1 MNIQSQRKK
10 TGRPGTQP
18 GDGTPLMCA
27 NALLLRF
34 CTNYAYSVSMLD
46 ETGFYAPS
54 MAHNALPSRPW
65 LDISGFH
72 GHNSTAS
79 KLLRYPRPRGCGV
92 PTRTL

>member
-18 GDGTPLMCA
+18 GGWHTLTCA

-54 MAHNALPSRPW
+54 MAHNTLPSHPW
-65 LDISGFH
+65 LGISVFH
-72 GHNSTAS
+72 VHNSTVS
-79 KLLRYPRPRGCGV
+79 KQLR
-92 PTRTL
+92 